1 MPVAFRPAR
10 SRQKLER
17 LAAIECLQEALIPG
31 CLHMKNDD
39 DDHEIRLEIIEVG
52 SEESQVIA
60 TRMANDPSGLAA
72 TGNEI
77 PRDRG
82 SLRSLIEKALNDGRR
97 LWRVPL
103 GDDYFA
109 AIVGDDPFH
118 QGKERGLF
126 VWLDPR
132 HRGDDLGIQVV
143 AEAVRRL
150 ELEGRDRLVAR
161 PPRSNYAAL
170 RILNALEFTYVG
182 ESDEEMDTKLKIE
195 RVVFEHRTSGGAKNP
210 ARPSSRLWR

>member
-1 MPVAFRPAR
+1 MPVDFQPVP
-10 SRQKLER
+10 SSWKLGQ
-17 LAAIECLQEALIPG
+17 LAATECLQEALFPG
-31 CLHMKNDD
+31 SCHMTNDD
-39 DDHEIRLEIIEVG
+39 DKKEIHLEIIEVG
-52 SEESQVIA
+52 SKESQVIA

-82 SLRSLIEKALNDGRR
+82 SLRTLLEQALEDGRR

-118 QGKERGLF
+118 KGKERGLF
-126 VWLDPR
+126 IWLDPR

-182 ESDEEMDTKLKIE
+182 ESDEETDPKLKIE
-195 RVVFEHRTSGGAKNP
+195 RVVFEHRTSGGT
-210 ARPSSRLWR
+210 RPNSRLWR